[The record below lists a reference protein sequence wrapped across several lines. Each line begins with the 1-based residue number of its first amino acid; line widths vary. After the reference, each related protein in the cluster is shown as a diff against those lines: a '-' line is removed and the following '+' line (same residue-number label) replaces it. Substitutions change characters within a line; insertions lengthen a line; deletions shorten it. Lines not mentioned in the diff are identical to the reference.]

1 MKQRADDEERVEQEK
16 ESDEFSKAVRKK
28 EIEELDA
35 KLRSDR
41 EKLKAL
47 RAENVEKNKSI
58 GTKRKL
64 TAQVKKER
72 GNELTQRPEISE
84 EPAIKRVRKVNV
96 KTEKNAT

>member
-1 MKQRADDEERVEQEK
+1 MTKNELSKKKKATKYPKLKERK
-16 ESDEFSKAVRKK
+16 
-28 EIEELDA
+28 IEELDA

-47 RAENVEKNKSI
+47 RAENVEKNKGI

-84 EPAIKRVRKVNV
+84 EPAIKRRRKVTV
-96 KTEKNAT
+96 KIEKDSS